1 MSDKG
6 ELLQHLLT
14 KPNGYNNTVTPV
26 QVIDSLM
33 VLFH

>member
-6 ELLQHLLT
+6 ELLQHLLMKT
-14 KPNGYNNTVTPV
+14 NGSNNTV

-33 VLFH
+33 ALFH